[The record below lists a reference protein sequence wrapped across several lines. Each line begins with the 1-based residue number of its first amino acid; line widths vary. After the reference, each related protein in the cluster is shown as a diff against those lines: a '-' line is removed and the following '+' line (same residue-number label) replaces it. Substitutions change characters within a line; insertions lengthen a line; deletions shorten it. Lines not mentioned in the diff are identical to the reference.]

1 MLYWTRSPKASE
13 SVRFRGVP
21 RMQMVSEGVY
31 QLEIPMRFNPLG
43 CTHSYLLRDASALID
58 TGVGTNEAFEAL
70 EKQLGS
76 VGLATSDIE
85 YIVLTHLHRDHVG
98 LVEKVRSASGAVV
111 HAHRSAVELQRKEE
125 GAETGGSS
133 SRADELRL
141 LGGGRYISMLGR
153 FEGAVR
159 RPRPTVDIDETHDD
173 GDTIDLNGSDLKVL
187 WTPGHSPEHICLYDA
202 EKSLLYSGDHIL
214 PRITSHISLHPHEGG
229 DPLRNYL
236 DSLERLRG
244 LQVNAVLPAHEQIFH
259 DLEGRISELE
269 LHHLI
274 RCDEVKAALGEGEK
288 TVFQVASAV
297 SWDSQPWPRMRFW
310 TKRMAAA
317 ETLAHLVYLRNRG
330 EVGEELRKG
339 VLYYGLK

>member
-1 MLYWTRSPKASE
+1 
-13 SVRFRGVP
+13 
-21 RMQMVSEGVY
+21 MQKVSEGVY
-31 QLEIPMRFNPLG
+31 QLDIPMRFNPLG
-43 CTHSYLLRDASALID
+43 CTHSYLLRDAAALID
-58 TGVGTNEAFEAL
+58 TGVGTNDAYEAL
-70 EKQLGS
+70 EEQLGS

-85 YIVLTHLHRDHVG
+85 HVVLTHLHRDHVG
-98 LVEKVRSASGAVV
+98 LVERVRSASGAVV
-111 HAHRSAVELQRKEE
+111 HAHRSAVELQRKAVE
-125 GAETGGSS
+125 AESGGSGGH
-133 SRADELRL
+133 ADELRL

-159 RPRPTVDIDETHDD
+159 RPRLTVDIDEPHDD
-173 GDTIDLNGSDLKVL
+173 GDTIGLKGSELRVL
-187 WTPGHSPEHICLYDA
+187 WTPGHSLEHICLYDA
-202 EKSLLYSGDHIL
+202 EKGLLYSGDHVL
-214 PRITSHISLHPHEGG
+214 PRITSHVSLHSHEGG
-229 DPLRNYL
+229 DPLRDYL

-244 LQVNAVLPAHEQIFH
+244 LPVKAVLPAHEYIFQ
-259 DLEGRISELE
+259 DLEGRISALE

-288 TVFQVASAV
+288 TVFQVATAV

-330 EVGEELRKG
+330 EVGEEQRKG

>member
-1 MLYWTRSPKASE
+1 
-13 SVRFRGVP
+13 
-21 RMQMVSEGVY
+21 MQKVSDGVY

-43 CTHSYLLRDASALID
+43 CTLSYLLRDAAALID
-58 TGVGTNEAFEAL
+58 TGVGTNDAYEAL
-70 EKQLGS
+70 KEQLQS

-85 YIVLTHLHRDHVG
+85 HIVLTHLHGDHVG
-98 LVEKVRSASGAVV
+98 LVERVRSASGAVV
-111 HAHRSAVELQRKEE
+111 HAHRSAVELQRKTVE
-125 GAETGGSS
+125 AESGGSR

-159 RPRPTVDIDETHDD
+159 RPQPTVEIDEPHDD
-173 GDTIDLNGSDLKVL
+173 GDTIGLEGSELRVL

-202 EKSLLYSGDHIL
+202 EKGLLYSGDHIL
-214 PRITSHISLHPHEGG
+214 PRITSHVSLHPHEGG
-229 DPLRNYL
+229 DPLRDYL

-244 LQVNAVLPAHEQIFH
+244 LQVNAVLPAHEHIFQ

-269 LHHLI
+269 LHHFI

-288 TVFQVASAV
+288 TVFQVAAAV

-330 EVGEELRKG
+330 EVGEEQRKG
-339 VLYYGLK
+339 VLYYSLI

>member
-1 MLYWTRSPKASE
+1 
-13 SVRFRGVP
+13 
-21 RMQMVSEGVY
+21 MQKVSEGVY
-31 QLEIPMRFNPLG
+31 QLDIPMRFNPLG
-43 CTHSYLLRDASALID
+43 CTHSYLLRDAAALID
-58 TGVGTNEAFEAL
+58 TGVGTNDAYEAL
-70 EKQLGS
+70 EEQLGS

-85 YIVLTHLHRDHVG
+85 HVVLTHLHRDHVG
-98 LVEKVRSASGAVV
+98 LVERVRSASGAVV
-111 HAHRSAVELQRKEE
+111 HAHRSAVELQRKAVE
-125 GAETGGSS
+125 AESGGSGGH
-133 SRADELRL
+133 ADELRL

-159 RPRPTVDIDETHDD
+159 RPRLTVDIDEPHDD
-173 GDTIDLNGSDLKVL
+173 GDTIGLKGSELRVL

-202 EKSLLYSGDHIL
+202 EKGLLYSGDHVL
-214 PRITSHISLHPHEGG
+214 PRITSHVSLHSHEGG
-229 DPLRNYL
+229 DPLRDYL

-244 LQVNAVLPAHEQIFH
+244 LPVKAVLPAHEYIFQ
-259 DLEGRISELE
+259 DLEGRISALE

-288 TVFQVASAV
+288 TVFQVATAV

-330 EVGEELRKG
+330 EVGEEQRKG